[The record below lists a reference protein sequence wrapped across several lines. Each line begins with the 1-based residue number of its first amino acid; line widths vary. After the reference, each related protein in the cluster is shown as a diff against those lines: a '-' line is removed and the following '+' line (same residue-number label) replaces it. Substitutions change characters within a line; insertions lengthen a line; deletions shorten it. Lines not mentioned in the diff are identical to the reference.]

1 MLSFLLFF
9 DKMKLLYYTT
19 TGNNLYIAKKLGGEL
34 LSIPQLMKNKEFDIE
49 DDCVGIV
56 FPVFFATS
64 PKTIREF
71 IQKVNIKTDYLF
83 LITSY
88 GSDGD
93 QNALKIMKETLNRR
107 GINVNYSNSVLMVDN
122 FLPVFDMAHE
132 KEIKKDLD
140 IDGQIDEIKNDILN
154 RKEYIFDKEHFTD
167 VENIEVILE
176 TTMTGKYHILVGDE
190 CNDCKICSKVC
201 PRGNIT
207 FTDDKPI
214 IGDDCDFC
222 LGCVQHCRTRN
233 LTINDELNPDER
245 YRNPNVKISEIIKS
259 NMVLN

>member
-1 MLSFLLFF
+1 
-9 DKMKLLYYTT
+9 MKLLYYTT
-19 TGNNLYIAKKLGGEL
+19 TGINLYIAKQLGGEL
-34 LSIPQLMKNKEFDIE
+34 LSIPQLIKNEEFDIE
-49 DDCVGIV
+49 DDVVGII

-64 PKTIREF
+64 PKTLREF
-71 IQKVNIKTDYLF
+71 LQKAEIKSDYLF

-93 QNALKIMKETLNRR
+93 QNALRIMKETLNQR
-107 GINVNYSNSVLMVDN
+107 GINVNYTNSVLMTDN

-140 IDGQIDEIKNDILN
+140 VDSEIESIKNDILN
-154 RKEYIFDKEHFTD
+154 RKEYIFDKKHFTD
-167 VENIEVILE
+167 VENIEEILE
-176 TTMTGKYHILVGDE
+176 TTMTSKYHIQVGEE
-190 CNDCKICSKVC
+190 CNNCRICTQVC

-207 FTDDKPI
+207 LTEENPV

-222 LGCVQHCRTRN
+222 LGCVQHCKVRN

-245 YRNPNVKISEIIKS
+245 YRNPNIKISEIIKS
-259 NMVLN
+259 NNVIK

>member
-1 MLSFLLFF
+1 
-9 DKMKLLYYTT
+9 MKLLYYTT
-19 TGNNLYIAKKLGGEL
+19 TGNNLYIAKQLGGEL
-34 LSIPQLMKNKEFDIE
+34 LSIPQLMKNEEFDIE
-49 DDCVGIV
+49 DDVVGII

-64 PKTIREF
+64 PKTLREF
-71 IQKVNIKTDYLF
+71 IQKADIKSDYLF

-93 QNALKIMKETLNRR
+93 QNALRIMKETLNQR
-107 GINVNYSNSVLMVDN
+107 GINVNYTNSVLMIDN

-140 IDGQIDEIKNDILN
+140 VDSEIESIKNDIIN
-154 RKEYIFDKEHFTD
+154 RKEYIFDKKHFTD
-167 VENIEVILE
+167 VENIEEILE
-176 TTMTGKYHILVGDE
+176 TTMTSKYHIQVGEE
-190 CNDCKICSKVC
+190 CNNCRICTQVC

-207 FTDDKPI
+207 LTEENPV

-222 LGCVQHCRTRN
+222 LGCVQHCKVRN

-245 YRNPNVKISEIIKS
+245 YRNPNIKISEIIKS
-259 NMVLN
+259 NNVIK